1 LSDRVPQVPGE
12 THPLELC
19 VEGPLGYR
27 WVGQRSQHIGG
38 DAFVGGEIHHPD
50 GAAVHGIAE
59 QQHFKLRGLA
69 VTVHAALG
77 QRLRGK
83 GFNVD
88 G

>member
-1 LSDRVPQVPGE
+1 MSDRVPQVPGE

-19 VEGPLGYR
+19 VEGPLGHR
-27 WVGQRSQHIGG
+27 RVCQRSQHIGG
-38 DAFVGGEIHHPD
+38 DAFADGEIHHPD

-59 QQHFKLRGLA
+59 QQHFKLRDLA
-69 VTVHAALG
+69 VAVHAALG

-83 GFNVD
+83 GFNID

>member
-1 LSDRVPQVPGE
+1 MSHRVPQVPGE
-12 THPLELC
+12 THPLELRI
-19 VEGPLGYR
+19 EGPFGDSR
-27 WVGQRSQHIGG
+27 IGERGQDFSG
-38 DAFVGGEIHHPD
+38 DAFAGGEIHHPD
-50 GAAVHGIAE
+50 RAAVHGITE

-69 VTVHAALG
+69 IAVHTALG

>member
-1 LSDRVPQVPGE
+1 MSDRVPQVPGE
-12 THPLELC
+12 THPLELG
-19 VEGPLGYR
+19 VEGPLGNSR
-27 WVGQRSQHIGG
+27 VSQRRLNIGG
-38 DAFVGGEIHHPD
+38 DALTGGEIHHPD

-59 QQHFKLRGLA
+59 QQHFKLRDLA
-69 VTVHAALG
+69 VAVHAALD